1 MLSNSQLTHSLLS
14 NSPVESFSFAG
25 REIFLK
31 RDDLLHPAFSGNKA
45 RKFAYFL
52 DHEFAGM
59 TKVIGYGSAQANSL
73 YSLSA
78 LAKLKGWLCDFYV
91 DHIANHVRTLPTGNY
106 AAAIANGTR
115 VIDLSSLIAANPS
128 LHREPKWTCQDYIEQ
143 QVLPA
148 EPNALFVPEGGRCQ
162 YAEYGVSQLATEIE
176 TWAMQQGMSELKVF
190 LPAGTGTTALFLNQ
204 YFVRQQIDIQVLTCA
219 VVGGDEYLA
228 QQFYELNP
236 NAAEHP
242 QILNVGKKYH
252 FGKLYPEFYAMW
264 QRINASDVQFELL
277 YDPLGFMVLEK
288 FLPQWGASP
297 VMYIHQGGLLGNET
311 MLPRY
316 QRKFGK
322 SRTTL

>member
-1 MLSNSQLTHSLLS
+1 MLA

-52 DHEFAGM
+52 DQEFAGV
-59 TKVIGYGSAQANSL
+59 TKLIGHGSAQANSL

-78 LAKLKGWLCDFYV
+78 LAKLKGWQCDFYV
-91 DHIANHVRTLPTGNY
+91 DHIASQVLTLPTGNY
-106 AAAIANGTR
+106 AAAIANGTN
-115 VIDLSSLIAANPS
+115 VIDLSNLLAANTS
-128 LHREPKWTCQDYIEQ
+128 VQAGKSDWHCQRYIEQ
-143 QVLPA
+143 RVLPA
-148 EPNALFVPEGGRCQ
+148 ETNALFIPEGGRCQ
-162 YAEYGVSQLATEIE
+162 YAEYGVSQLAAEIE
-176 TWAMQQGMSELKVF
+176 TWTMQQGMTDLKVF

-204 YFVRQQIDIQVLTCA
+204 YFMRKQSDIRVFTCA
-219 VVGGDEYLA
+219 VVGGDTYLR
-228 QQFYELNP
+228 QQFDLLNP
-236 NAAEHP
+236 NSAEHP
-242 QILNVGKKYH
+242 QILNADKKYH

-264 QRINASDVQFELL
+264 QRICASGVQFELL

-316 QRKFGK
+316 LRKFG
-322 SRTTL
+322 RTR

>member
-1 MLSNSQLTHSLLS
+1 MLTNSQFANSLLAQ
-14 NSPVESFSFAG
+14 SPIESFSFAG

-52 DHEFAGM
+52 DHEFAGV
-59 TKVIGYGSAQANSL
+59 TKVIGHGSAQANSL

-78 LAKLKGWLCDFYV
+78 LAKLKGWQCDFYV
-91 DHIANHVRTLPTGNY
+91 DHIASHVLTLPTGNY

-115 VIDLSSLIAANPS
+115 IIDLSSLITATPS
-128 LHREPKWTCQDYIEQ
+128 LQQEFNWTCHDYIEQ
-143 QVLPA
+143 HVLPA
-148 EPNALFVPEGGRCQ
+148 EPNALFIPEGGRCL
-162 YAEYGVSQLATEIE
+162 YAEYGVSQLAADIE
-176 TWAMQQGMSELKVF
+176 TWAMQRGMIDLKVF

-204 YFVRQQIDIQVLTCA
+204 YFVRQQLNIRVLTCA
-219 VVGGDEYLA
+219 VVGGDEYLT

-236 NAAEHP
+236 NSAEHP

-264 QRINASDVQFELL
+264 QRLSASGVQFELL
-277 YDPLGFMVLEK
+277 YDPLGFIVLEDYLRRDK
-288 FLPQWGASP
+288 ISP
-297 VMYIHQGGLLGNET
+297 ILYIHQGGLLGNET

-316 QRKFGK
+316 RRKFGEAAE
-322 SRTTL
+322 R

>member
-1 MLSNSQLTHSLLS
+1 MLS

-91 DHIANHVRTLPTGNY
+91 DHIANHVCTLPTGNY

-128 LHREPKWTCQDYIEQ
+128 LHREPNWTCQDYIEQ

>member
-1 MLSNSQLTHSLLS
+1 MLV

-52 DHEFAGM
+52 DHDFAGV
-59 TKVIGYGSAQANSL
+59 TKVIGHGSAQANSL

-78 LAKLKGWLCDFYV
+78 LAKLKGWQCDFYV
-91 DHIANHVRTLPTGNY
+91 DHIASHVLTLPTGNY
-106 AAAIANGTR
+106 AAAIANGTQ
-115 VIDLSSLIAANPS
+115 VIDLSSLIAANPF
-128 LHREPKWTCQDYIEQ
+128 LQRESKWTCHDYIEH
-143 QVLPA
+143 QVLAA
-148 EPNALFVPEGGRCQ
+148 EPDALFIPEGGRCQ
-162 YAEYGVSQLATEIE
+162 YAEYGVSLLAVEIE
-176 TWAMQQGMSELKVF
+176 TWAMQQGLTELKVF

-204 YFVRQQIDIQVLTCA
+204 YFVRKQSHIRVLTCA
-219 VVGGDEYLA
+219 AVGGDEYLA

-252 FGKLYPEFYAMW
+252 FGKLYPEFYTMW
-264 QRINASDVQFELL
+264 QRICASGIQFELL

-288 FLPQWGASP
+288 YLPQWGASP

-316 QRKFGK
+316 LRKFGK

>member
-1 MLSNSQLTHSLLS
+1 
-14 NSPVESFSFAG
+14 
-25 REIFLK
+25 
-31 RDDLLHPAFSGNKA
+31 
-45 RKFAYFL
+45 
-52 DHEFAGM
+52 
-59 TKVIGYGSAQANSL
+59 
-73 YSLSA
+73 
-78 LAKLKGWLCDFYV
+78 
-91 DHIANHVRTLPTGNY
+91 
-106 AAAIANGTR
+106 
-115 VIDLSSLIAANPS
+115 
-128 LHREPKWTCQDYIEQ
+128 
-143 QVLPA
+143 
-148 EPNALFVPEGGRCQ
+148 LFIPEGGRCQ
-162 YAEYGVSQLATEIE
+162 YAEYGVSQLATEIV

-252 FGKLYPEFYAMW
+252 FGKL
-264 QRINASDVQFELL
+264 NASDVQFELL

-288 FLPQWGASP
+288 FLPQWDASP

-322 SRTTL
+322 SRATL

>member
-91 DHIANHVRTLPTGNY
+91 DHIANHVCTLPTGNY

-128 LHREPKWTCQDYIEQ
+128 LHREPNWTCQDYIEQ